1 MSPAEAD
8 VELRYADT
16 TTELGIIEPLWN
28 ALHEH
33 HSQIEPMLAGSTPKR
48 DLSDA
53 WALRR
58 AKYESWLK
66 DPDTFFVLAERE
78 REPVGYAFVTLG
90 LGYASWA
97 TGSRLAELETLSV
110 LPAYRGAGIGEA
122 LLEAVWSRLARLGV
136 DDLAIT
142 TATANIGSHRFY
154 ERHGFAKSFAV
165 YYRKRDPA

>member
-1 MSPAEAD
+1 M
-8 VELRYADT
+8 ELRYADSVA
-16 TTELGIIEPLWN
+16 EIGVIEPLWN
-28 ALHEH
+28 ALQEH
-33 HSQIEPMLAGSTPKR
+33 HSQIEPKLAGSTPKR

-53 WALRR
+53 WKLRR

-78 REPVGYAFVTLG
+78 QEPVGYAFVTMG
-90 LGYASWA
+90 PGYASWA
-97 TGSRLAELETLSV
+97 TGDHLAELETLSV

-142 TATANIGSHRFY
+142 TATANIDSHRFY
-154 ERHGFAKSFAV
+154 ERHGFTKSFAV
-165 YYRKRDPA
+165 YYRKRAPAR